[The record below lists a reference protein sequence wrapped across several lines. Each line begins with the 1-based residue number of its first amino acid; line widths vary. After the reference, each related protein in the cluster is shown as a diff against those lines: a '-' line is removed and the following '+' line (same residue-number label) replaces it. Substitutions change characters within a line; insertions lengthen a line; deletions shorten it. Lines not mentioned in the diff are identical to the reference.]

1 MSQRLRAHLL
11 ITGKVQG
18 VGFRAFTQAE
28 ATKLGIDG
36 WVRNRGY
43 DEVECALEGERAAL
57 ESLIVLLRRGPS
69 AARVEQLGVE
79 WLPATE
85 QFTSLEIR
93 SSR

>member
-1 MSQRLRAHLL
+1 MSELLCAHLL

-28 ATKLGIDG
+28 AAKLGIGG
-36 WVRNRGY
+36 WVRNLGY
-43 DEVECALEGERAAL
+43 DEVECLLEGERAAL
-57 ESLIVLLRRGPS
+57 EALIALLRRGPS
-69 AARVEQLGVE
+69 AGRVEQLGVE

-85 QFTSLEIR
+85 KFTSLEIR